1 MIGID
6 ARLLAYRTGGIST
19 YIKHLLLALA
29 DIAPHDAI
37 KVFHHAK
44 DKTPL
49 KTPFR
54 AYRLYTPPHHRLENL
69 ILSAELARHRL
80 KIWHSPDFIPPF
92 HGGKS
97 HVITVH
103 DLTFLHYPHHKDAD
117 SIRYYNGQ
125 IERAVRQADH
135 ILSVSHATKHDLI
148 TMLNVPEDKITVQPN
163 GIDARFQPLSE
174 TDKAVW
180 RKKLN
185 LPSDYILH
193 VGTLEPRKNIPSLL
207 DAYLMLKNPPPL
219 VLVGRMG
226 WLFDETMTRIR
237 QLQADGKAII
247 WRDDIDDESLPAVY
261 ACASLLALT
270 SFYEGFGLP
279 PLEAMACG
287 VPVVVSNNSSLP
299 EVVGD
304 AGLLIHPEQ
313 PEAIA
318 EGLNRA
324 LADNQWREAII
335 PKGIAQAQKFTW
347 ENSAKIA
354 WLVYQNML

>member
-6 ARLLAYRTGGIST
+6 ARLLTYRTGGIST
-19 YIKHLLLALA
+19 YTKYLALGLA
-29 DIAPHDAI
+29 DIAPSNAI
-37 KVFHHAK
+37 GLFHHAK

-54 AYRLYTPPHHRLENL
+54 AYRLYTPPHHRLEN
-69 ILSAELARHRL
+69 ITLSAELIRHRL
-80 KIWHSPDFIPPF
+80 KIWHSPDFIPPLR
-92 HGGKS
+92 GGKF
-97 HVITVH
+97 HVVTIH
-103 DLTFLHYPHHKDAD
+103 DLTFLHYPQHKDTN

-135 ILSVSHATKHDLI
+135 ILSVSHATKNDLI
-148 TMLNVPEDKITVQPN
+148 TMLNVLETKITVQPN
-163 GIDARFQPLSE
+163 GIDAHFKPLSE
-174 TDKAVW
+174 IDKTVW

-185 LPSDYILH
+185 LPSDYVLH

-237 QLQADGKAII
+237 QLQAGGKSII

-261 ACASLLALT
+261 GCASLLALT

-313 PEAIA
+313 PAMIA

-324 LADNQWREAII
+324 LTDNQWREMVI

-347 ENSAKIA
+347 QNSAKIA
-354 WLVYQNML
+354 WSVYQNML